1 VEGWSFAVQHGVI
14 AGRFRD
20 DVGILRITTVAANR
34 LPHPVTHEACLLRAA
49 KLADVADPKPSDW
62 KTSPSVTGPYGSANF
77 DRGSDRVFCWYCC
90 RSPGVIVGTYSC
102 PAEVSR
108 TFANRGVRM
117 QCNRMITTA
126 VFDRRIWGA
135 NDEITQVVIALLGA
149 DDVQDED
156 AGAND
161 QP

>member
-1 VEGWSFAVQHGVI
+1 
-14 AGRFRD
+14 
-20 DVGILRITTVAANR
+20 
-34 LPHPVTHEACLLRAA
+34 
-49 KLADVADPKPSDW
+49 
-62 KTSPSVTGPYGSANF
+62 
-77 DRGSDRVFCWYCC
+77 
-90 RSPGVIVGTYSC
+90 
-102 PAEVSR
+102 
-108 TFANRGVRM
+108 
-117 QCNRMITTA
+117 MITTA